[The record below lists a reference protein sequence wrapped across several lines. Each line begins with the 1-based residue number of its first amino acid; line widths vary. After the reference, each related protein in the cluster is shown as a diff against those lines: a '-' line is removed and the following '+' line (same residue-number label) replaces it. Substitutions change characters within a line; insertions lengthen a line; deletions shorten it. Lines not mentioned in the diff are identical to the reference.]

1 MSSQKQH
8 YFCFILG
15 GLHLGLLLLGCD
27 PQEPLNIYM
36 HTQGLKENIYVNV
49 ITMIPLTMTVILGQN
64 VTIEINFQTQI
75 LTPSSIK
82 EYT

>member
-1 MSSQKQH
+1 
-8 YFCFILG
+8 
-15 GLHLGLLLLGCD
+15 
-27 PQEPLNIYM
+27 M